1 MPMPEPAALLPRPR
15 GHSLSMPTP
24 VLHRVGCALRCR
36 RARRSHRTTVP
47 RATHTLAAR
56 HTLAGCTRPVC
67 CRLSRLAP
75 LSRPC
80 LASPPVMAIFCRPPP
95 HPCQPHLCPPPSA
108 ARLACCVL
116 LPAAMRC
123 STAGTLLRHA
133 LDTAV
138 DKCGGGIV
146 NGVREGGGGE
156 GVERQEVW
164 GGVTWLWWRC
174 LCEKEPEWKER
185 SQLERIA
192 KK

>member
-1 MPMPEPAALLPRPR
+1 MWANNSPRQ
-15 GHSLSMPTP
+15 GAILNSTTLDSISKKSL
-24 VLHRVGCALRCR
+24 CA
-36 RARRSHRTTVP
+36 
-47 RATHTLAAR
+47 
-56 HTLAGCTRPVC
+56 RPVC
-67 CRLSRLAP
+67 CRLSLRSPRYRAP
-75 LSRPC
+75 
-80 LASPPVMAIFCRPPP
+80 PPVVAIFCRPPP
-95 HPCQPHLCPPPSA
+95 QPRRPHLCPPPSA

-116 LPAAMRC
+116 LPAAMHC

-133 LDTAV
+133 LDTTV

-185 SQLERIA
+185 SQLERTA
-192 KK
+192 KKIHNPEISFQKMLISMEG